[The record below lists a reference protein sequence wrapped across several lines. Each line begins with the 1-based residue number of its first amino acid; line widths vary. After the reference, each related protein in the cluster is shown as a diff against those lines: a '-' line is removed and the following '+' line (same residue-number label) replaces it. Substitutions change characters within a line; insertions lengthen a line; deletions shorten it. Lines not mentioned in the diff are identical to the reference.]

1 MRCAALAVSALAL
14 VLAACGA
21 LSSAPAR
28 VRTFR
33 LEYPPP
39 AAADPSPTAVTLR
52 VLRFSAMVPYDRQG
66 FVYRDGPY
74 DIGVDDY
81 NRWLAN
87 PSEMVTD
94 LLARDLAASKAYQ
107 AVLVAPSAL
116 PVDFELNGQIETF
129 EERGGNGCTAAL
141 RLRVLLVRVPPKGP
155 RRVVLQDVFAADEP
169 CKSGDP
175 AAFAEA
181 MSRAMQNVSNQ
192 VQIAV
197 RAAVAQN
204 ASGVPSS

>member
-1 MRCAALAVSALAL
+1 MRCVLVAALAL
-14 VLAACGA
+14 VLAACAA
-21 LSSAPAR
+21 LSSPPAR

-33 LEYPPP
+33 LEYPAP
-39 AAADPSPTAVTLR
+39 AAVDPSPTAVTLR
-52 VLRFSAMVPYDRQG
+52 VTRFTAMVPYDRQG

-116 PVDFELNGQIETF
+116 PVDFELNGQIETL
-129 EERGGNGCTAAL
+129 EERGGNGCTAVL
-141 RLRVLLVRVPPKGP
+141 RLRVLLVRVPPKGA
-155 RRVVLQDVFAADEP
+155 RRVVLQDVFEAEEP

-175 AAFAEA
+175 TAFAQA
-181 MSRAMQNVSNQ
+181 MSRALQRVSD
-192 VQIAV
+192 QIQTAV
-197 RAAVAQN
+197 RAAVEQN
-204 ASGVPSS
+204 A